1 MKAAIQTAQAL
12 LFILISLSVS
22 AGEKFKIC
30 ADPMNPPYSTKNR
43 EGFEN
48 KIAELFAKTLGQSI
62 EYTWFPQRIG
72 FIRNTLTAPLN
83 ESEVE
88 SKEFKCDIVMGV
100 PAGYEM
106 TLTTVPYYQST
117 YVLLIAKNR
126 GWDDIKDASQLANLP
141 LERQESLKI
150 AMFDRGPGT
159 VWMQKN
165 GLLDQGIP
173 YQSMSGDDENNVA
186 MQIEKD
192 LKAQKIDMV
201 ILWGPLAGYII
212 KNNPKNS
219 FTIIP
224 MKSSPGMKFD
234 YAMAMGVRNNDK
246 ERKALL
252 NKLINTHMKTIQAI
266 IADYQVPLLPI
277 ERAVVKDDD

>member
-1 MKAAIQTAQAL
+1 
-12 LFILISLSVS
+12 
-22 AGEKFKIC
+22 
-30 ADPMNPPYSTKNR
+30 
-43 EGFEN
+43 
-48 KIAELFAKTLGQSI
+48 
-62 EYTWFPQRIG
+62 
-72 FIRNTLTAPLN
+72 
-83 ESEVE
+83 
-88 SKEFKCDIVMGV
+88 
-100 PAGYEM
+100 
-106 TLTTVPYYQST
+106 
-117 YVLLIAKNR
+117 
-126 GWDDIKDASQLANLP
+126 
-141 LERQESLKI
+141 
-150 AMFDRGPGT
+150 
-159 VWMQKN
+159 MQKN